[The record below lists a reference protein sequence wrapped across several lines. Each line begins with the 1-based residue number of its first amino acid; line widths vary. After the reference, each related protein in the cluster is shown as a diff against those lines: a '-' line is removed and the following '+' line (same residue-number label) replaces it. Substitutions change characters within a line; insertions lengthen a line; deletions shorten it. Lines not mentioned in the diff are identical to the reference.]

1 MCAVEVSGGVVAFPG
16 DPFAPARPTD
26 MVSALCAVVE
36 MQLRQLKSQLRKRG
50 IKCDKCSQREHYM
63 DILLDNAHLPHV

>member
-1 MCAVEVSGGVVAFPG
+1 MTPLRPR
-16 DPFAPARPTD
+16 DRPTCLT
-26 MVSALCAVVE
+26 LCAVVE